1 MAEIN
6 SAVDVKVQID
16 AEQMAKLEVLESKL
30 DEDAKLSRERIKWLK
45 ISVVLN
51 AIIVALWLVWLG
63 TMIGRVMPAG

>member
-16 AEQMAKLEVLESKL
+16 AEHVATLASIESKL
-30 DEDAKLSRERIKWLK
+30 DEDAKLTRERIKW
-45 ISVVLN
+45 LN